1 MTLGYDKRDYFETE
15 IKNRVDIV
23 LPRKTSNIL
32 ISGKSGSGKSQS
44 CRWYIWQLLHSKESL
59 VYLSDYKGG
68 EEYEPFEGSASYAS
82 GERAL
87 AMIDD
92 FYRLF
97 TEIRRQKIRLE
108 KHITLFVEEWFG
120 LVSYAESQSKKLKS
134 ELLAH
139 VGEILA
145 VARGLN
151 LGLMLAVQR
160 ACASVFDSGSGGQ
173 FRGV

>member
-1 MTLGYDKRDYFETE
+1 MTLGYDKQDYFETK
-15 IKNRVDIV
+15 IKNKVDIV

-44 CRWYIWQLLHSKESL
+44 CRWYIWQLLHNKESL

-97 TEIRRQKIRLE
+97 LPKLDGRKSDWRSISRCLSKNGSDWFP
-108 KHITLFVEEWFG
+108 TLNR
-120 LVSYAESQSKKLKS
+120 SQRS
-134 ELLAH
+134 
-139 VGEILA
+139 
-145 VARGLN
+145 
-151 LGLMLAVQR
+151 
-160 ACASVFDSGSGGQ
+160 
-173 FRGV
+173 